1 MELARG
7 CVKSIG
13 KVAVCD
19 CLPGFTFCGPSAFEL
34 EIGGNPR
41 GQAASDARCSVVLS
55 TDTGTGRWGALA
67 PPSARSSGGAKEG
80 A

>member
-1 MELARG
+1 M
-7 CVKSIG
+7 
-13 KVAVCD
+13 CD
-19 CLPGFTFCGPSAFEL
+19 CLPEWTFVVRPPLNLKF
-34 EIGGNPR
+34 GGNAR